1 MVFEDKTVEQIST
14 ADLEGFLASLN
25 VAAETRNTFRRD
37 IRTLWSFAEKRGWA
51 TATTAKNTERAK
63 AIDRNR
69 PAFSRPQRPPHC
81 CTESKHNDLP
91 AFHAIGVFA
100 GQFAIIQTPFSER
113 WKSSLSRNFNEYCNQ

>member
-63 AIDRNR
+63 AIDRPPGILT
-69 PAFSRPQRPPHC
+69 PAEAAALL
-81 CTESKHNDLP
+81 TESKHNDLP